1 VNARDGIRE
10 GDKEETP
17 LHFVYEAADCRIY
30 YTPAMVVDQEAVW
43 KTVADTAFKGQS
55 SCVAGEISSHPGT
68 YGKRAVKK
76 HGIRRDIDLKQHAVA
91 IGNVWT
97 DKDGITH
104 GGDGYMYP

>member
-1 VNARDGIRE
+1 
-10 GDKEETP
+10 
-17 LHFVYEAADCRIY
+17 
-30 YTPAMVVDQEAVW
+30 MVVDQEAVW

-55 SCVAGEISSHPGT
+55 ACVAGSIASGSSNGT
-68 YGKRAVKK
+68 YVKRAEKKK
-76 HGIRRDIDLKQHAVA
+76 HGIRRDVDLEQLSAA